1 MIPEDTKALF
11 KQFKETMKEEEIKAH
26 DETLYRPHG
35 QGLETGAYEV
45 VAVLTHQGR
54 SADSGH
60 YVGWAHK
67 TAGFIQHNTLPK
79 PNPPLICT
87 KSYK

>member
-1 MIPEDTKALF
+1 MIPEDTKTLF
-11 KQFKETMKEEEIKAH
+11 KHFKEEQREEDIRFH
-26 DETLYRPHG
+26 DENLYRPHN
-35 QGLETGAYEV
+35 QGLETGSYEI

-67 TAGFIQHNTLPK
+67 SGGK
-79 PNPPLICT
+79 
-87 KSYK
+87 